1 MTGAKG
7 DLGDQG
13 IQGMTGAK
21 GDLGDQGIQGMTG
34 AKGDQGDQGIQ
45 GDQGLCGADESS
57 TGGATTARCA
67 GINTDQLD
75 ATHVSAGDATI
86 TGELDV
92 DSITAGS
99 LKFKNGNGSVILTGG
114 GSSFSVGDSEI
125 SATEENATVQSG
137 NNRLLIDQNE
147 AKLSAK
153 IVSLEDST
161 GLQRVSVSSSQSSV
175 ESSQEARVVVRDS
188 TGTTTG
194 LVVETDGTNLSGG
207 RNSRTNVRI
216 DDDGVTLER
225 LPVATSSFSSMAAA
239 PAAPVQIH
247 NVANGTS
254 ALDAVNKSQ
263 LDALYE
269 ASSNQL
275 QAAREEA
282 FRGVAI
288 SNAMEVFLPDPGKRF
303 RINVGMGYYKNES
316 ALGITGS
323 GRVGEDVGLYFGV
336 GGDTSFEDVGGKAG
350 VSLQW

>member
-1 MTGAKG
+1 MQGITGAKA
-7 DLGDQG
+7 DQG
-13 IQGMTGAK
+13 IQG
-21 GDLGDQGIQGMTG
+21 ITG
-34 AKGDQGDQGIQ
+34 AKGDQGVQGIQ

-57 TGGATTARCA
+57 TGGATTTRCA
-67 GINTDQLD
+67 GINTDQMD
-75 ATHVSAGDATI
+75 ATHVSAGDVTV

-99 LKFKNGNGSVILTGG
+99 LQFKNGNGSVILTGG

-125 SATEENATVQSG
+125 SATEESAKIESG

-225 LPVATSSFSSMAAA
+225 LPAATSSFSSMAAA
-239 PAAPVQIH
+239 PAPLAAPVQIH

-263 LDALYE
+263 LDALYA

-282 FRGVAI
+282 ARGVAI

-323 GRVGEDVGLYFGV
+323 GRVGEDVGLYFGL